1 MHQVIQLYSDDDIP
15 AIRSQIENAEL
26 GHLVLNV
33 PRNCASLQTEHGMRM
48 LRRAADDAGAQIAL
62 VAHDNTVREHANR
75 FGIPV
80 FNSLANAQKTR
91 WRMEPLDVEGV
102 RSIIN
107 PPPPPE
113 HIGSPILTTLKAWR
127 GTILV
132 IVLVALAFC
141 VASFLLVP
149 AANVRIMPAAV
160 ALSMTTDAAV
170 DTNAAQPIPDLR
182 AVPARRIIREI
193 SGNAQLKTTTT
204 KNLPDARST
213 GTVTFTNLRTDQVD
227 VPPGTVVKTSAGVP
241 IRFTTVTTATV
252 PAGVN
257 SRVDASIAAV
267 DPGPSGNVKELA
279 INTVEGPFNLNVRV
293 INLKPT
299 TSGNVR
305 AVRVVTD
312 DDKKRLEA
320 QLLAQMKKQGAD
332 ELLKDLKDGEFL
344 APDSVV
350 IDTNDETFDRAVD
363 EPADVFNLR
372 INASAIGLAVDRDD
386 MTALATALVKKQTPA
401 GYQILVNGVQ
411 VEPMVGG
418 KYSGTLLRMPF
429 RTIAYTV
436 PQIDTAAVARV
447 LQGRTVDDAKQYLS
461 GKLSLAKQP
470 EINTI
475 PPMYPLMPFFS
486 FRIVVV
492 VDQPTVGKK

>member
-1 MHQVIQLYSDDDIP
+1 MLH
-15 AIRSQIENAEL
+15 
-26 GHLVLNV
+26 V

-48 LRRAADDAGAQIAL
+48 LRRAADDTGAQIAL
-62 VAHDNTVREHANR
+62 VAHDNAVREHANR

-80 FNSLANAQKTR
+80 FNSLAKAQQTR
-91 WRMEPLDVEGV
+91 WRMEELQPEGA
-102 RSIIN
+102 RKITN

-113 HIGSPILTTLKAWR
+113 SMGAPILTTLKAWR

-132 IVLVALAFC
+132 VALVAILFC
-141 VASFLLVP
+141 IASFLFVP

-170 DTNAAQPIPDLR
+170 DTTAAQPIPDLR
-182 AVPARRIIREI
+182 AVPARRTIREI

-257 SRVDASIAAV
+257 SRVDAQIVAV

-293 INLKPT
+293 INLKAMA
-299 TSGNVR
+299 SGNVR
-305 AVRVVTD
+305 AVRVVTE

-320 QLLAQMKKQGAD
+320 QLLEQMKKQGAD

-344 APDSVV
+344 APDSVI
-350 IDTNDETFDRAVD
+350 IDSNDVTFDRAVD
-363 EPADVFNLR
+363 DPADILNVR
-372 INASAIGLAVDRDD
+372 INASAIGLAVDRED
-386 MTALATALVKKQTPA
+386 MTTLATALVKKQTPA
-401 GYQILVNGVQ
+401 GYQILPNGVQ
-411 VEPMVGG
+411 VEPMTGG
-418 KYSGTLLRMPF
+418 KYSGLLLRMPF
-429 RTIAYTV
+429 RIIAYTV
-436 PQIDTAAVARV
+436 PQIDTAAAARA
-447 LQGRTVDDAKQYLS
+447 LQGRTVNDAKQYLS
-461 GKLSLAKQP
+461 SKLSLAKP
-470 EINTI
+470 AEINTI
-475 PPMYPLMPFFS
+475 PPLYPLMPFFN